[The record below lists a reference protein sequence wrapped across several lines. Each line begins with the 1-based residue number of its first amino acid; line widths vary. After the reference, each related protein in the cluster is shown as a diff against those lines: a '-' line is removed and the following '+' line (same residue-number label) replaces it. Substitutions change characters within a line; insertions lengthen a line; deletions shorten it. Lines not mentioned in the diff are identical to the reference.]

1 VKSERGK
8 KQHFQQQTI
17 FILNYSQLHTGK
29 EFQATVYKYQ
39 NHMFFH
45 AILLAVFS
53 HNRS

>member
-17 FILNYSQLHTGK
+17 FILNHSQMLTG
-29 EFQATVYKYQ
+29 ERLQATVYKEET
-39 NHMFFH
+39 HMFFH

-53 HNRS
+53 CNRS